1 MLPSSVG
8 GRRSRYSAFISGIE
22 QFDPHQELT
31 AMQIAAF
38 RQVFDMVDK
47 DGGGSI
53 DAEELFNSMK
63 DLDCNLT
70 IDEITDILEELDRDG
85 NGEIDFEEFL
95 YLMTGMSVQGK
106 GGLASCVIFSKLII
120 ITSNM
125 INPCCLSIFRRKQI
139 FSKKY
144 AKQQILTFSR
154 LKS

>member
-1 MLPSSVG
+1 
-8 GRRSRYSAFISGIE
+8 
-22 QFDPHQELT
+22 
-31 AMQIAAF
+31 MQIAAF

-63 DLDCNLT
+63 DVDCNLT

-106 GGLASCVIFSKLII
+106 GELASSVIFSKLII

-125 INPCCLSIFRRKQI
+125 INPCCLSIFRRKQT

>member
-1 MLPSSVG
+1 
-8 GRRSRYSAFISGIE
+8 
-22 QFDPHQELT
+22 
-31 AMQIAAF
+31 MQIAAF

-106 GGLASCVIFSKLII
+106 GELASSVIFSKLII

-125 INPCCLSIFRRKQI
+125 I
-139 FSKKY
+139 
-144 AKQQILTFSR
+144 
-154 LKS
+154 KSLLLVHF